1 MNPPPPSAWQR
12 SRWVWD
18 VVFGVTYLGTVTY
31 VLTQEPT
38 TAMSARLVSVAA
50 LTGIAIVYLLQG
62 RRVLTGEDNDARRWL
77 FAGVLLLLIVV
88 AMFAEATAS
97 FGLFIVCP
105 LVYMTLDFKPAAVL
119 TSLTIVL
126 SLVASIVRNGAGAPA
141 ILVPMIVIVFSLL
154 TGRYITGIIEE
165 SYARAGLI
173 ERLEASQA
181 EVARLSR
188 EAGTAT
194 ERERLAREIHD
205 TLAQGFISIVTLTH
219 AIESEMDT
227 DPAAAKRHLGLA
239 ARTAR
244 ENLGEARTMVAAL
257 APSDLA
263 TGSLEEALRRLAD
276 RLAEESTLTVAYE
289 VDSPLPTLPMATE
302 VVLLRAAQEALANIR
317 KHASASAVL
326 VRVSVVDD
334 AVRLLVHDDGAGF
347 DPGAPADGF
356 GLSGMRSRAGQ
367 IGGRLSIRSGYS
379 EGTDVELEVPA

>member
-1 MNPPPPSAWQR
+1 MNPSPRSAWQR
-12 SRWVWD
+12 FRWGWD
-18 VVFGVTYLGTVTY
+18 VVFAVAYVGTVAY
-31 VLTQEPT
+31 VLTEEPT
-38 TAMSARLVSVAA
+38 TAIAARLVSVAA
-50 LTGIAIVYLLQG
+50 LTGIAIVYLLLG
-62 RRVLTGEDNDARRWL
+62 RRALTREDNDAQRWL
-77 FAGVLLLLIVV
+77 FAGVVLLLIVV
-88 AMFAEATAS
+88 AMFADSRAS

-105 LVYMTLDFKPAAVL
+105 LVYMTLDFKPAAAL
-119 TSLTIVL
+119 TSLTIML
-126 SLVASIVRNGAGAPA
+126 SLVASIVRNGAEALA
-141 ILVPMIVIVFSLL
+141 ILVPMIVIVFSMLA
-154 TGRYITGIIEE
+154 GRYITGIIEE
-165 SYARAGLI
+165 SHARAGLI

-205 TLAQGFISIVTLTH
+205 TLAQGFTSIVTLIQ

-227 DPAAAKRHLGLA
+227 DPAAARRHLGLA

-257 APSDLA
+257 APADLA
-263 TGSLEEALRRLAD
+263 AGSLEQALRRLAD
-276 RLAEESTLTVAYE
+276 RLAEESTLTVTYE

-302 VVLLRAAQEALANIR
+302 VVLLRAAQEALANIG

-334 AVRLLVHDDGAGF
+334 SVRLLVHDDGAGF

-367 IGGRLSIRSGYS
+367 IGGRLSIRSGHS
-379 EGTDVELEVPA
+379 EGTDVELQVPA

>member
-1 MNPPPPSAWQR
+1 MNPLSLSAWQR
-12 SRWVWD
+12 FRWVWD
-18 VVFGVTYLGTVTY
+18 VVFGVAYVGTVAY
-31 VLTQEPT
+31 VLTEEPT
-38 TAMSARLVSVAA
+38 TAVAARLVSVAA

-62 RRVLTGEDNDARRWL
+62 RRVVASENNDAQRWL
-77 FAGVLLLLIVV
+77 FAGVVLLLIVV
-88 AMFAEATAS
+88 AMFADSKAS

-105 LVYMTLDFKPAAVL
+105 LVYMTLDFKPAAAL
-119 TSLTIVL
+119 TSLTIML
-126 SLVASIVRNGAGAPA
+126 SLVASIVHNGAEALA
-141 ILVPMIVIVFSLL
+141 ILVPMIVIVFSML

-165 SYARAGLI
+165 SHARAELI

-205 TLAQGFISIVTLTH
+205 TLAQGFTSIVTLTQ

-227 DPAAAKRHLGLA
+227 DPAAARRHLGLA

-257 APSDLA
+257 APSDLTA
-263 TGSLEEALRRLAD
+263 GSLEEALRRLAD
-276 RLAEESTLTVAYE
+276 RLAEESTLTVTYE
-289 VDSPLPTLPMATE
+289 VDRPLPRLPMATE

-334 AVRLLVHDDGAGF
+334 SVRLLVHDDGAGF

-367 IGGRLSIRSGYS
+367 IGGRLSIHSGYS